1 MLAEVGRSISVLEIF
16 TGDGSGLIWELVA
29 VIDRPAGE
37 RYLWNNELYE
47 ICDKYWICEVW
58 KDGDGAGDAD
68 AFLGG
73 VPVGEVLGRVAYS
86 GVAGHVQTILVLG
99 QRKTAAGAL
108 VTALMLLSVDGE
120 DSYPPLFI

>member
-16 TGDGSGLIWELVA
+16 TGDGSWLIWELVS

-37 RYLWNNELYE
+37 RYFWNNELYE

-99 QRKTAAGAL
+99 QWKKAAGAL
-108 VTALMLLSVDGE
+108 AAALMLRSVDVK
-120 DSYPPLFI
+120 DYYPPLFI